1 MKGKEKCRILKDIRR
16 RIAEENGIEYVTS
29 ECKHKGDCRG
39 TCPKC
44 EQEIRDLEREL
55 ERRIRLGKG
64 IAIAGIAASMVLTGV
79 GCADIG
85 GGEELGG
92 DIPANEET
100 AGILAPEQMETPGEV
115 PDDDVPTDDVLMG
128 EPEWDENDVPY
139 IDENGNEA
147 IGPEI
152 EEPMGDIPATFFP
165 DTPEGY
171 DDYSKEFI
179 DQCLQGMTITQI
191 QEAWGE
197 EDMGQVSGDRG
208 IIAYFTEAHDIVIQ
222 YWVNTKLVIN
232 VTTIENDA

>member
-29 ECKHKGDCRG
+29 ECKHKGECRG

-44 EQEIRDLEREL
+44 EQEVRDLEREL
-55 ERRIRLGKG
+55 EKKKSLGKS
-64 IAIAGIAASMVLTGV
+64 IAIAGIAATMVLTGV
-79 GCADIG
+79 GCADDRIG
-85 GGEELGG
+85 GDELDG
-92 DIPANEET
+92 DIPAIEKDIVGDLLPPEE
-100 AGILAPEQMETPGEV
+100 
-115 PDDDVPTDDVLMG
+115 DDILMG
-128 EPEWDENDVPY
+128 EPTREDDIPY

-147 IGPEI
+147 IGPDI
-152 EEPMGDIPATFFP
+152 EEPAGNLPETFFP

-171 DDYSKEFI
+171 DDYSTEFI
-179 DQCLQGMTITQI
+179 NECLKGMTITQI

-197 EDMGQVSGDRG
+197 EDMGQINGDRG
-208 IIAYFTEAHDIVIQ
+208 IIAYFTEAHDIVVQ

>member
-44 EQEIRDLEREL
+44 EQEVRDLEREL
-55 ERRIRLGKG
+55 ERRMRLGKG
-64 IAIAGIAASMVLTGV
+64 IAIAGIAATMVLTGV

-85 GGEELGG
+85 GEELGG
-92 DIPANEET
+92 DIPAIEET
-100 AGILAPEQMETPGEV
+100 DGILAPEQVETPGEV
-115 PDDDVPTDDVLMG
+115 PDDDVPADDVLMG
-128 EPEWDENDVPY
+128 EPEWSEDDVPY

-152 EEPMGDIPATFFP
+152 EEIAGVLPETFFP

-179 DQCLQGMTITQI
+179 DMCLQGMTITQI
-191 QEAWGE
+191 KDAWGE